1 MRFSYIDIFLILGL
15 GVGGFLGYRG
25 GLAKKLFNL
34 LMLLLA
40 VIVASRL
47 MGPVGDFFSESGVLS
62 ETASYVL
69 GFALVLLAVMV
80 PAVLLYRRFGRSRG
94 AQTAGNTI
102 GAVLGVIEGAMLISF
117 VLMGLRVFDIPEE
130 DDRQESLLYR
140 PLVRFVPKTFDLLQ
154 SYFPGASAFKEQ
166 VTTKFKQFDFFGPT
180 SQPIKKP

>member
-1 MRFSYIDIFLILGL
+1 MKFSYIDIFLIVGLGL
-15 GVGGFLGYRG
+15 GGFWGYRG

-34 LMLLLA
+34 LMLLLS

-47 MGPVGDFFSESGVLS
+47 MVPVGDFFSESGVLS
-62 ETASYVL
+62 ETAGYAL
-69 GFALVLLAVMV
+69 GFALVMIAIMV
-80 PAVLLYRRFGRSRG
+80 PAVLLYRRFGRSSG

-102 GAVLGVIEGAMLISF
+102 GGFLGVVEGAMIISF

-154 SYFPGASAFKEQ
+154 SYFPGASAFKEEL
-166 VTTKFKQFDFFGPT
+166 TTKFKQFDFFGPM
-180 SQPIKKP
+180 SQPSKKP